1 MSKLNQFME
10 ALATNAPL
18 MQAYH
23 LYPESTIKQF
33 GICEAEISALTAFS
47 DQQADDKDGDDETF
61 GVYVFVHWPGRNSGI
76 TTPL

>member
-23 LYPESTIKQF
+23 LCPESTIKRF
-33 GICEAEISALTAFS
+33 GICQAEVMAITAS
-47 DQQADDKDGDDETF
+47 SCQNAGDKDDGDETF
-61 GVYVFVHWPGRNSGI
+61 STYLFIHWPGKNSGI
-76 TTPL
+76 ATPL